1 MAMEKAGAGALG
13 LVLLLGLATPAWSEP
28 PEVVVTIK
36 PLHSLVA
43 SVMGDV
49 GAPSLLLKGAASP
62 HSYSLRPSDA
72 KALNRAKLIF
82 WVGEGMETF
91 LVEPLKALSG
101 EARLVEIAE
110 LPQIEL
116 LDAREGG
123 AWEAHAHGDHDEHDH
138 KDHAEAEHHAEKHE
152 HGDGHGHDE
161 TAHAD
166 EAKEHEDH
174 AEAEHHAESHEH
186 GDGHEHAEHA
196 DEAKQN
202 EDHAGHAGHGEHD
215 KNLHLWLDPHNAEV
229 IVKAAVK
236 ALGEADPANAAR
248 YQANGAATLA
258 ELEMLDGDL
267 RKDLL
272 AVKDTPFVVFHD
284 AYHYFEAH
292 YGLTAVGSISVDEG
306 RTPGAKRLREVREKI
321 VQSGARCVFSEPQFE
336 PALVATVI
344 EGTPA
349 RTGVLDP
356 LGAELAE
363 GPAAYGEIMRG
374 LAASLNKCLAPQ
386 S

>member
-1 MAMEKAGAGALG
+1 MAMERAGAGALG
-13 LVLLLGLATPAWSEP
+13 LVLLVGLARPAWSEP
-28 PEVVVTIK
+28 PEVVVSIK

-72 KALNRAKLIF
+72 KALNRAKLVF

-91 LVEPLKALSG
+91 LVEPLEALSG
-101 EARLVEIAE
+101 QARLVEIAE
-110 LPQIEL
+110 LPEIEL

-123 AWEAHAHGDHDEHDH
+123 AWEVHAHDDHE
-138 KDHAEAEHHAEKHE
+138 DHAEAEHHAEKHE
-152 HGDGHGHDE
+152 HDE
-161 TAHAD
+161 TAHAE

-174 AEAEHHAESHEH
+174 AEADHHAESHEH
-186 GDGHEHAEHA
+186 ADEAKDHEHAEHA
-196 DEAKQN
+196 
-202 EDHAGHAGHGEHD
+202 GHDEHD

-248 YQANGAATLA
+248 YQANGEATLA
-258 ELEMLDGDL
+258 ELEMLDGELRSDL
-267 RKDLL
+267 SP
-272 AVKDTPFVVFHD
+272 VKDTPFVVFHD

-306 RTPGAKRLREVREKI
+306 RAPGAKRLREVREKI

-356 LGAELAE
+356 LGAELAA

>member
-1 MAMEKAGAGALG
+1 MAMERAVATALG
-13 LVLLLGLATPAWSEP
+13 LALLFGLARPAWSEP
-28 PEVVVTIK
+28 PEVVVSIK

-43 SVMGDV
+43 SVMEEV
-49 GAPSLLLKGAASP
+49 GAPRLLLKGAASP

-72 KALNRAKLIF
+72 KALNRANLIF
-82 WVGEGMETF
+82 WVGEDMETF
-91 LVEPLKALSG
+91 LVEPLEALSG
-101 EARLVEIAE
+101 QARLVEIAA
-110 LPQIEL
+110 LPEIEL

-123 AWEAHAHGDHDEHDH
+123 AWEVHA
-138 KDHAEAEHHAEKHE
+138 
-152 HGDGHGHDE
+152 
-161 TAHAD
+161 
-166 EAKEHEDH
+166 HEDH

-186 GDGHEHAEHA
+186 ADGHEHAETAHSHGEKDHEHA
-196 DEAKQN
+196 E
-202 EDHAGHAGHGEHD
+202 HAGHAEHD

-236 ALGEADPANAAR
+236 ALGEADPDNAER
-248 YQANGAATLA
+248 YQANGEMTLA
-258 ELEMLDGDL
+258 ELEMLDGELRRDL
-267 RKDLL
+267 SP
-272 AVKDTPFVVFHD
+272 VKDTPFVVFHD

-306 RTPGAKRLREVREKI
+306 RAPGAKRLREVREKI

-349 RTGVLDP
+349 RTAVLDP
-356 LGAELAE
+356 LGAKLAA
-363 GPAAYGEIMRG
+363 GPAAYGQIMRG
-374 LAASLNKCLAPQ
+374 LAASLTKCLAPQ

>member
-1 MAMEKAGAGALG
+1 MAIDKAGAGALG
-13 LVLLLGLATPAWSEP
+13 LALLLGLARPAWSGP
-28 PEVVVTIK
+28 PEVVVSIK

-49 GAPSLLLKGAASP
+49 GVPSLLLKGSASP
-62 HSYSLRPSDA
+62 HGYSLRPSDA

-91 LVEPLKALSG
+91 LVEPLEALSG
-101 EARLVEIAE
+101 QARLIEIAE
-110 LPQIEL
+110 LPEIEL

-123 AWEAHAHGDHDEHDH
+123 AWEVHAHDDHEE
-138 KDHAEAEHHAEKHE
+138 HAEAEHHAERHE
-152 HGDGHGHDE
+152 
-161 TAHAD
+161 HAD
-166 EAKEHEDH
+166 EAKD
-174 AEAEHHAESHEH
+174 
-186 GDGHEHAEHA
+186 HEHAEHA
-196 DEAKQN
+196 
-202 EDHAGHAGHGEHD
+202 GHTEHD

-248 YQANGAATLA
+248 YQANGEATLA
-258 ELEMLDGDL
+258 ELEMLDGELRRDL
-267 RKDLL
+267 SP
-272 AVKDTPFVVFHD
+272 VKDTPFVVFHD

-356 LGAELAE
+356 LGAELAA
-363 GPAAYGEIMRG
+363 GPAAYGQIMRG
-374 LAASLNKCLAPQ
+374 LAASLNKCLSPQ

>member
-1 MAMEKAGAGALG
+1 MAKEKVGTGALG
-13 LVLLLGLATPAWSEP
+13 LALLLGLPGPAQAEP
-28 PEVVVTIK
+28 PEVVVSIK

-49 GAPSLLLKGAASP
+49 GAPSLLVKGAASP
-62 HSYSLRPSDA
+62 HSYSLKPSEA
-72 KALNRAKLIF
+72 KALSQAKLVF

-91 LVEPLKALSG
+91 LVGPLEALSG
-101 EARLVEIAE
+101 KARLVEVAD
-110 LPQIEL
+110 LRGIEL
-116 LDAREGG
+116 LEAREGG
-123 AWEAHAHGDHDEHDH
+123 AWEAHAHEEHEE
-138 KDHAEAEHHAEKHE
+138 HAEAEHHEE
-152 HGDGHGHDE
+152 GHGHAE
-161 TAHAD
+161 EAH
-166 EAKEHEDH
+166 EEHAHEEH
-174 AEAEHHAESHEH
+174 AHEEKGHAHEEHAQEEEGH
-186 GDGHEHAEHA
+186 GHAEHA
-196 DEAKQN
+196 
-202 EDHAGHAGHGEHD
+202 GHDDHD

-248 YQANGAATLA
+248 YQANGEATLA
-258 ELEMLDGDL
+258 ELEALDGEL
-267 RKDLL
+267 RKGLT
-272 AVKDTPFVVFHD
+272 AIKDTPFVVFHD

-306 RTPGAKRLREVREKI
+306 RAPGAKRLREVREKI
-321 VQSGARCVFSEPQFE
+321 VDSGARCVFSEPQFE

-356 LGAELAE
+356 LGAELPA
-363 GPAAYGEIMRG
+363 GPEAYGRIMRG

>member
-1 MAMEKAGAGALG
+1 MAMERAGAGALG
-13 LVLLLGLATPAWSEP
+13 LAVLLGLAGPARSEA

-36 PLHSLVA
+36 PVHSLVA

-91 LVEPLKALSG
+91 LVEPLDALSG
-101 EARLVEIAE
+101 QARLVEIAE
-110 LPQIEL
+110 LPEIEL
-116 LDAREGG
+116 LEAREGG
-123 AWEAHAHGDHDEHDH
+123 AWEVHAHE
-138 KDHAEAEHHAEKHE
+138 DHAEHE
-152 HGDGHGHDE
+152 D
-161 TAHAD
+161 
-166 EAKEHEDH
+166 HEDH
-174 AEAEHHAESHEH
+174 AEADHHDESHGHAESHEH
-186 GDGHEHAEHA
+186 AEKAHADEEKAHEHAEHA
-196 DEAKQN
+196 
-202 EDHAGHAGHGEHD
+202 GHAEHD

-229 IVKAAVK
+229 IVKATVK
-236 ALGEADPANAAR
+236 ALGDADPANAER
-248 YQANGAATLA
+248 YQANGKATLA
-258 ELEMLDGDL
+258 ELEALDGELRRDL
-267 RKDLL
+267 S

-321 VQSGARCVFSEPQFE
+321 VQTGARCVFSEPQFA
-336 PALVATVI
+336 PALVSTVI
-344 EGTPA
+344 EGTSA
-349 RTGVLDP
+349 RTAVLDP
-356 LGAELAE
+356 LGAELAA
-363 GPAAYGEIMRG
+363 GPAAYGQIMRG
-374 LAASLNKCLAPQ
+374 LAASLTKCLGPQ

>member
-13 LVLLLGLATPAWSEP
+13 LISLVGLARPAWSEP
-28 PEVVVTIK
+28 PEVVVSIK
-36 PLHSLVA
+36 PIHSLVA

-49 GAPSLLLKGAASP
+49 GAPRLLLKGAASP

-91 LVEPLKALSG
+91 LVEPLEALSG
-101 EARLVEIAE
+101 QARLVEIAE
-110 LPQIEL
+110 LPEIEL

-123 AWEAHAHGDHDEHDH
+123 AWEVHAHDDHDD
-138 KDHAEAEHHAEKHE
+138 
-152 HGDGHGHDE
+152 
-161 TAHAD
+161 
-166 EAKEHEDH
+166 HEDH

-186 GDGHEHAEHA
+186 GDGHEHAEAAHA
-196 DEAKQN
+196 DEAQ
-202 EDHAGHAGHGEHD
+202 DHEHAEHTGHDEHD

-236 ALGEADPANAAR
+236 ALGEADPANAPR
-248 YQANGAATLA
+248 YQANGEATLA
-258 ELEMLDGDL
+258 ELEMLDGELRSDL
-267 RKDLL
+267 SP
-272 AVKDTPFVVFHD
+272 VKDTPFVVFHD

-349 RTGVLDP
+349 RTAVLDP
-356 LGAELAE
+356 LGADLAA

-374 LAASLNKCLAPQ
+374 LATSLNKCLAPQ

>member
-13 LVLLLGLATPAWSEP
+13 LVLLVGLARPAWSEP
-28 PEVVVTIK
+28 PEVVVSIK

-72 KALNRAKLIF
+72 KALNRAKLVF

-91 LVEPLKALSG
+91 LVEPLEALSG
-101 EARLVEIAE
+101 QARLVEIAE
-110 LPQIEL
+110 LPEIEL

-123 AWEAHAHGDHDEHDH
+123 AWEVHAHDD
-138 KDHAEAEHHAEKHE
+138 
-152 HGDGHGHDE
+152 
-161 TAHAD
+161 
-166 EAKEHEDH
+166 HEDH

-186 GDGHEHAEHA
+186 ADEAKDHEHAEHA
-196 DEAKQN
+196 
-202 EDHAGHAGHGEHD
+202 GHDEHD

-248 YQANGAATLA
+248 YQANGEATLA
-258 ELEMLDGDL
+258 ELEMLDGELRSDL
-267 RKDLL
+267 SP
-272 AVKDTPFVVFHD
+272 VKDTPYVVFHD

-306 RTPGAKRLREVREKI
+306 RAPGAKRLREVREKI

-349 RTGVLDP
+349 RTAVLDP
-356 LGAELAE
+356 LGADLAA

>member
-13 LVLLLGLATPAWSEP
+13 LVLLVGLARPAWSEP
-28 PEVVVTIK
+28 PEVVVSIK

-72 KALNRAKLIF
+72 KALNRAKLVF

-91 LVEPLKALSG
+91 LVQPLEALS
-101 EARLVEIAE
+101 EQARLVEIAE
-110 LPQIEL
+110 LPEIEL
-116 LDAREGG
+116 LAAREGG
-123 AWEAHAHGDHDEHDH
+123 AWEVHAHDDHE
-138 KDHAEAEHHAEKHE
+138 DHAEDEAHAEKHE
-152 HGDGHGHDE
+152 HGDGHDHAE
-161 TAHAD
+161 TAHSD
-166 EAKEHEDH
+166 EAKD
-174 AEAEHHAESHEH
+174 
-186 GDGHEHAEHA
+186 HEHAEHA
-196 DEAKQN
+196 
-202 EDHAGHAGHGEHD
+202 GHDQHD

-229 IVKAAVK
+229 IVKAAMK
-236 ALGEADPANAAR
+236 ALGQVDPANAAR
-248 YQANGAATLA
+248 YQANGEATLA
-258 ELEMLDGDL
+258 ELEMLDGELRRDL
-267 RKDLL
+267 SP
-272 AVKDTPFVVFHD
+272 VKDTPFVVFHD
-284 AYHYFEAH
+284 AYQYFEAH
-292 YGLTAVGSISVDEG
+292 YGLTAVGSIAVDEG
-306 RTPGAKRLREVREKI
+306 STPGAKRLREVREKI

-356 LGAELAE
+356 LGAELAA
-363 GPAAYGEIMRG
+363 GPAAYGQIMRG
-374 LAASLNKCLAPQ
+374 LAASLNKCLSPQ